1 MEALR
6 TLTSTTVVIPFDNI
20 DTDQIIP
27 ARFLR
32 GTTREGLGEN
42 LFADWRRDKDGSEN
56 PDFPLNA
63 PEARDA
69 QVLVTGDNFG
79 CGSSREHAPWALVEY
94 GIRAVISSS
103 IADIFKNNALKN
115 GLLPVGVPDEIQR
128 LLIDS
133 PGSEVHV
140 DVASRTLRLP
150 DGRSI
155 EFPLDGFAQHCLLEG
170 MDTLDFLMAHEE
182 RITQYEELEGK
193 PERNSI

>member
-32 GTTREGLGEN
+32 GTTREGLGKN
-42 LFADWRRDKDGSEN
+42 LFADWRREKDGSEN

-63 PEARDA
+63 PAARDA

-115 GLLPVGVPDEIQR
+115 GLLPVEVPDEIQR